1 MSNSEVIKQTN
12 EKNPN
17 EDSSISSSTNTS
29 FSENIIQE
37 INWLKSKEIYL
48 ISKNF
53 ETKIPDIFAYLQ
65 SDSNSYSNKL
75 LIIKYLENI
84 FTKINFNSAIFYS
97 KISNND
103 KEKLNLFQVIINQ
116 YVTCPTEKMD
126 YLTELNNIYTLL
138 LSQVTLDKD
147 AYHYIFSF
155 IINFINKCNNNINI
169 NENIVQSQDTNC
181 NLNDQQLSRIMQL
194 LQIYYQSVQT
204 IDEPYNYFYFVNP
217 DKENYIN
224 ISNKE
229 NPKTHKKFFNLD
241 EPLNILMY
249 IKLLPSQI
257 IKQVYTDIK
266 YTLLDILFN
275 DKSKNIAIGLDKENY
290 LTTNFTNEKLIK
302 LEDNKIISILV
313 KVYFK
318 DHVKTDIY
326 INNKKVEITNDNI
339 KNNKNEKKSKDKLEV
354 NGIKLFN
361 NFIGICSSILIF
373 KDSEKD
379 KKNIGLP
386 NFLVPGRASDADL
399 KSIQMNGFYK
409 EELFSIFIKDEL
421 KNNIENFKELKV
433 KKNDRLYEN
442 DIKEFYEKNL
452 ISIYMPNRFILPE
465 NQNQRTDKA
474 ASRIILK
481 DCINNLDAEFNINSL
496 NSSLNGIYIYEKFSD
511 YITPFGGLNQFF
523 PIIEIMTKNEELL
536 FNENLL
542 NFFNLISSFF
552 MPSYHEILKKENDS
566 NFFFKLSYF
575 LEKIPDKYFD
585 NQLACKL
592 NSISLVL
599 IYLGKDYSK
608 IIEQFHHYILM
619 NEKILFKFEY
629 EDHVLILQQIKSFI
643 DKSKKEGYNI
653 DINLIINILLH
664 YDKERY
670 TKFCCKY
677 HSEFFNEQCEYL
689 TPELNI
695 LLIPM
700 EEIIQKLFEKF
711 IEEAGLKEKEKEQE
725 CEIGKKLF
733 KIFELLTIDISPC
746 IQKIIINQFHNYLEL
761 HMAKYYAFLDENK
774 RMLDIILFIFK
785 TSIFDIKID
794 ALNLLLKIPACQKNM
809 SEFYDKR
816 SQTNSFEYEDEPS
829 FIDNEKIIFI
839 QNHIIPYYLLGEG
852 ILVSSSS
859 SKKSKDDSLNNS
871 LDMDAI
877 EDKNKSNNG
886 NIIKFF
892 SSKNQIKLSKAS
904 KKLNKNNFY
913 KRKKKNN
920 DLDDLDDED
929 ISKTYTFMNRISQNE
944 QQFNYF
950 KITSIQQ
957 KIYLNYK
964 KKKIMILIKELYNTV
979 VEYLKKK
986 KEIEL
991 ILNLLIKI
999 VSKGDIALIIR
1010 FLDDLKKNIEPYDV
1024 KRVVYKNPLFLHW
1037 LLETSF
1043 QAYMIEESNF
1053 DKEKFQPGFYI
1064 NPLDDDPLEEKK
1076 IFTEEET
1083 KIKIKEIFEKTN
1095 EFINNIIRENMYN
1108 LDYVLTWSKYYYE
1121 IRNNKN
1127 NYDKVINFTLKIL
1140 RSSFKLSHEISISD
1154 KTINNSQKTSIY
1166 YLNIL
1171 FEFLTFFK
1179 MNGEQDDASFNKN
1192 PALKYNISKID
1203 EELYI
1208 NFPYIFYLENKLEEN
1223 DLFKTLSIKW
1233 KDFPFYEKIY
1243 SFFRPLWDELAE
1255 KKKKDEKDFISSFK
1269 KYIGK
1274 KNTFIYQLQLLFY
1287 SFNDID
1293 ELFNPNLT
1301 KTHGNKGIKII
1312 YMILHFFILIIN
1324 IGGNENEIKNIFN
1337 DFFLFI
1343 SLMIISSH
1351 TVAISSDTKKQ
1362 SWPNESQYRQVQD
1375 TIYLLFCYILNFFI
1389 NKIKESDNFISKYN
1403 EKKNDDEKDLFN
1415 YYTYLRKIL
1424 LKNLSYFLNFL
1435 SIFYN
1440 ENKGKKFKTS
1450 KSGIYLISEKLH
1462 SFIEKKD
1469 SDNNNKSEND
1479 NNNEINFFERISKI
1493 SIKRDSKEINS
1504 EIESYIYLFVNS
1516 TKIKEF
1522 LSEYLKKNKKN
1533 LYPFGEYIEKREKL
1547 IHSIIPIYRIN
1558 TFNTSTNLYLSPD
1571 YCQESKYNNI
1581 LDSKIGKI
1589 NKELIKEIL
1598 INQKKISLEENE
1610 KILEYKMNKKQL
1622 FSFRGL
1628 WSKEE
1633 YFYDQKYHLKYKLV
1647 NHLSEDFTK
1656 VLLRPIFD
1664 LDYYLPKYSQFE
1676 HENLFRI
1683 PEKQIP
1689 IYYLVDL
1696 SFALKECHKSFLNL
1710 TAKKDIK
1717 EAPANNEKQNNKNEN
1732 ENKNENKIENEEKNK
1747 IENKNEINI
1756 RKSKK
1761 KRNNALFD
1769 VKLANYSFHHSV
1781 NSDMTLEQ
1789 TFTESLLFSEII
1801 QQKHLSN
1808 LTKHHIKVEACL
1820 VKTELHIS
1828 GIFYNNDKQIGFYS
1842 LEKNH
1847 SNDDEDY
1854 DFDRKVCFGSIFR
1867 PQTNKYNYYYINIPY
1882 DSIDFVL
1889 KKRYYFKMSV
1899 LEIFTINKKS
1909 YFFKFEENQ
1918 LKTIID
1924 NIRYYMK
1931 SNIEDIYVENVKN
1944 EIGFY
1949 NKKKMLNNGIQLP
1962 NKMKYMNLK
1971 YLYEK
1976 WTKWEISTLKML
1988 MIINFYANRSF
1999 NDINQYPVF
2008 PWIITYYNSEEIP
2021 PPQENKI
2028 RPLGTPMGMLDSPEE
2043 AKERKESF
2051 LSTWALIENQNDDE
2065 DFDRYRSHYSTSLY
2079 ITYYMVRVFPFSSMR
2094 IELQGKNFDDPNRLF
2109 NSISESFY
2117 CALTQKSDVRELIPE
2132 FFFFPEMFYNINKLN
2147 LGEIKNRET
2156 KTEEPVNDIKMPKWS
2171 NEDGFIF
2178 ISKHRVL
2185 LESSE
2190 VNEKMNEWFN
2200 IIFGS
2205 KQKGSAAKKIGNLF
2219 IRQTY
2224 ENFYEIYNKSEKKDK
2239 IYFCR
2244 MVEFGVT
2251 PHQIF
2256 KYDTY
2261 KRMNYNDLKS
2271 KKNIFENITEII
2283 KKNEDKNL
2291 EISKEILV
2299 EQNNKNSDSYP
2310 IKIFLLQK
2318 NGEEEE
2324 KRKIFILRDNGIIK
2338 TIKISQQDQLASNK
2352 KILSS
2357 KNVNIDLNEDRI
2369 IIEKKI
2375 SKKLPKISDSQKDIN
2390 LFLPKYRMDFK
2401 ESPNLFFNKGHSIA
2415 LGGYWNGNILVE
2427 NISIQNKKE
2436 KNNGINTKI
2445 YSTKEYSPIT
2455 HMIID
2460 ENETFVIC
2468 GNNLGTVFIY
2478 TMDYDDKTIW
2488 HLYKILYDHFN
2499 PITSLAIS
2507 EKLNIFISCSKYGYF
2522 MLYTLPKCKLINS
2535 HNLKNIINNNLNG
2548 GENMTNINLF
2558 SDITLISDSPLPCII
2573 FYVKSRNSLC
2583 VSSINGHFICE
2594 SNRFDFII
2602 QPNTIKKFTDRH
2614 FIDYILLFNPKNESI
2629 DIYNIIDLQIVIN
2642 WQIKNYTFIDFILTK
2657 EMDNIFILTKINLPK
2672 EEREKEN
2679 EDEDKNIFEILVIK
2693 TNNEIKIANEKE
2705 ENIEIDFNDEE
2716 EKMAINNRDIND

>member
-1 MSNSEVIKQTN
+1 MSNSEIIKQIN
-12 EKNPN
+12 EKTPN

-37 INWLKSKEIYL
+37 INTLKSKEIYL

-75 LIIKYLENI
+75 LILKYLENI
-84 FTKINFNSAIFYS
+84 FTKISFNSAILYY
-97 KISNND
+97 KVSNND
-103 KEKLNLFQVIINQ
+103 KEKLNLLQILINQ
-116 YVTCPTEKMD
+116 YVTCPNEKID
-126 YLTELNNIYTLL
+126 YLTELKNIFTLL

-147 AYHYIFSF
+147 TYHYIFSF
-155 IINFINKCNNNINI
+155 LINYINKCNNNTNI
-169 NENIVQSQDTNC
+169 NENIPQNQDSNC
-181 NLNDQQLSRIMQL
+181 NLNDQQLSRIIHL

-241 EPLNILMY
+241 ESLNILMH

-257 IKQVYTDIK
+257 IKQIYTDIK
-266 YTLLDILFN
+266 YIILDVLFN
-275 DKSKNIAIGLDKENY
+275 DKSKNIIIGLDKENY

-302 LEDNKIISILV
+302 LEDSKVISLLV
-313 KVYFK
+313 KIYFK

-326 INNKKVEITNDNI
+326 INNKKVEISSDNL
-339 KNNKNEKKSKDKLEV
+339 KNIKNEKKSKDKLEI

-361 NFIGICSSILIF
+361 NFIGICSSILIY
-373 KDSEKD
+373 KESEKD
-379 KKNIGLP
+379 KKNLGFP
-386 NFLVPGRASDADL
+386 NFLVPGKSSDRNL
-399 KSIQMNGFYK
+399 RSIQMNGFYK
-409 EELFSIFIKDEL
+409 EELFSVFIKNELENNKDE
-421 KNNIENFKELKV
+421 KNAKESKGHI
-433 KKNDRLYEN
+433 NDKLNEN

-452 ISIYMPNRFILPE
+452 ISIYMPNRFIMPE
-465 NQNQRTDKA
+465 NQSHRTGKI
-474 ASRIILK
+474 SNRIILK
-481 DCINNLDAEFNINSL
+481 DSINNLDAEFNINSL
-496 NSSLNGIYIYEKFSD
+496 NSNLNGIHTYEKFSD
-511 YITPFGGLNQFF
+511 YITPFGGLNQFL
-523 PIIEIMTKNEELL
+523 PIIEMMTKNEELL

-542 NFFNLISSFF
+542 NFFHLISSIF
-552 MPSYHEILKKENDS
+552 MPSYNKILQKENNS
-566 NFFFKLSYF
+566 NFFFNLSYF
-575 LEKIPDKYFD
+575 LEKIPVEYFD

-619 NEKILFKFEY
+619 NEKILFKFQY
-629 EDHVLILQQIKSFI
+629 ENHVLILQQIKSFI
-643 DKSKKEGYNI
+643 DRSKKEGYNI

-677 HSEFFNEQCEYL
+677 HSEFFNESCEYL
-689 TPELNI
+689 SPELNI
-695 LLIPM
+695 LLKPM
-700 EEIIQKLFEKF
+700 EEIIEKLFEKF
-711 IEEAGLKEKEKEQE
+711 IEEVGQKEKEQE

-733 KIFELLTIDISPC
+733 KMFELLTIDISPC
-746 IQKIIINQFHNYLEL
+746 IQKILINQFYKYMEK
-761 HMAKYYAFLDENK
+761 HMAKYYAFLDVNK

-794 ALNLLLKIPACQKNM
+794 ALNLLLMIPACQKNM

-816 SQTNSFEYEDEPS
+816 SQTNSFGYEDEPS
-829 FIDNEKIIFI
+829 FIDNEKIILI
-839 QNHIIPYYLLGEG
+839 QNHILPYYLLGEG

-859 SKKSKDDSLNNS
+859 SKKSNDDSLNNS
-871 LDMDAI
+871 LDMDKI
-877 EDKNKSNNG
+877 EDKNKSNNN
-886 NIIKFF
+886 NIKKFF
-892 SSKNQIKLSKAS
+892 SSKNQLKLAKNS

-913 KRKKKNN
+913 KRNKNN
-920 DLDDLDDED
+920 ELDDLDDDD
-929 ISKTYTFMNRISQNE
+929 ISKAYTFKSKIFKNGA
-944 QQFNYF
+944 QFNCI

-964 KKKIMILIKELYNTV
+964 KKKIITLIKELYNNV
-979 VEYLKKK
+979 IKSRKK
-986 KEIEL
+986 KEIDF

-999 VSKGDIALIIR
+999 VSKGDIILIIR
-1010 FLDDLKKNIEPYDV
+1010 FLDDIKKSIENYDI
-1024 KRVVYKNPLFLHW
+1024 KKIVYKNPLFLHW

-1043 QAYMIEESNF
+1043 QAYMIGESNF
-1053 DKEKFQPGFYI
+1053 DTEKFHPGFYI
-1064 NPLDDDPLEEKK
+1064 DPFDDDSLEGKK
-1076 IFTEEET
+1076 IFTEEEKKL
-1083 KIKIKEIFEKTN
+1083 KINEIFEKAN
-1095 EFINNIIRENMYN
+1095 EFINNIIKENMYN

-1121 IRNNKN
+1121 IRDDKN
-1127 NYDKVINFTLKIL
+1127 NYDKVIDFALKIL
-1140 RSSFKLSHEISISD
+1140 RSSFKLSHEILINDS
-1154 KTINNSQKTSIY
+1154 KINNSQKTSIY

-1179 MNGEQDDASFNKN
+1179 MNGEQDDASLFQNS
-1192 PALKYNISKID
+1192 ALQYNISKID
-1203 EELYI
+1203 EELYN
-1208 NFPYIFYLENKLEEN
+1208 NFPYILYLENKLDEK
-1223 DLFKTLSIKW
+1223 DIFKTLSIKW

-1243 SFFRPLWDELAE
+1243 SFFRPMWNIFPE
-1255 KKKKDEKDFISSFK
+1255 KKTQEETTFFNSFK
-1269 KYIGK
+1269 KYISK
-1274 KNTFIYQLQLLFY
+1274 KNYLISKLQLLFY

-1324 IGGNENEIKNIFN
+1324 IGGNETEVKNIFN
-1337 DFFLFI
+1337 DFYLFI

-1351 TVAISSDTKKQ
+1351 TVTISTDTKFQ
-1362 SWPNESQYRQVQD
+1362 RWPNESQYKEVQD
-1375 TIYLLFCYILNFFI
+1375 TIYLLFCYTLNFFI
-1389 NKIKESDNFISKYN
+1389 NKIKESDNFIKKYN
-1403 EKKNDDEKDLFN
+1403 GEKNDDGKDLLN
-1415 YYTYLRKIL
+1415 YYTYLRQIL
-1424 LKNLSYFLNFL
+1424 IENLSYFLKFL
-1435 SIFYN
+1435 SIIYN
-1440 ENKGKKFKTS
+1440 ENKGKKFKSS
-1450 KSGIYLISEKLH
+1450 KSGIYLLSEKLY
-1462 SFIEKKD
+1462 SILDKKD
-1469 SDNNNKSEND
+1469 SDNNNIKNEDEN
-1479 NNNEINFFERISKI
+1479 NSEINFFEDISRI

-1504 EIESYIYLFVNS
+1504 EVENYIYLFVNS
-1516 TKIKEF
+1516 SKIQKF
-1522 LSEYLKKNKKN
+1522 LSDFLNDKKNKKH

-1547 IHSIIPIYRIN
+1547 IHSIIPIYRTNAYN
-1558 TFNTSTNLYLSPD
+1558 TQKNLCLSPD
-1571 YCQESKYNNI
+1571 YWQESSYNKI

-1610 KILEYKMNKKQL
+1610 KIHEYKIIKKQL

-1647 NHLSEDFTK
+1647 NHLSDDFTK

-1683 PEKQIP
+1683 PENQIP

-1696 SFALKECHKSFLNL
+1696 SFALKESHKSFLKI
-1710 TAKKDIK
+1710 AQKKEIEETPGND
-1717 EAPANNEKQNNKNEN
+1717 EKQNNQKKNEENETKNGN
-1732 ENKNENKIENEEKNK
+1732 ENKKEN
-1747 IENKNEINI
+1747 NEINL

-1761 KRNNALFD
+1761 NGKKRTNALFD
-1769 VKLANYSFHHSV
+1769 VKIANYSFYHSA

-1789 TFTESLLFSEII
+1789 IFTEPILYAEII
-1801 QQKHLSN
+1801 KQKHLSN
-1808 LTKHHIKVEACL
+1808 STKHDIKVDACL
-1820 VKTELHIS
+1820 IKTELHIS
-1828 GIFYNNDKQIGFYS
+1828 GIFYNNNKEIGFYS
-1842 LEKNH
+1842 LEKSH
-1847 SNDDEDY
+1847 SNDEEDY

-1867 PQTNKYNYYYINIPY
+1867 PQENKYNYYYIRIPY
-1882 DSIDFVL
+1882 DSIEFVL
-1889 KKRYYFKMSV
+1889 KKRYYFKLSV
-1899 LEIFTINKKS
+1899 LEIFTINKKIYS
-1909 YFFKFEENQ
+1909 FKFNENE

-1931 SNIEDIYVENVKN
+1931 SNIEDIYVENVRN

-1949 NKKKMLNNGIQLP
+1949 NKKKILNNGIQLP
-1962 NKMKYMNLK
+1962 NKIKNMNLK

-2008 PWIITYYNSEEIP
+2008 PWIITYYNKEEVPNP
-2021 PPQENKI
+2021 PDIKI
-2028 RPLGTPMGMLDSPEE
+2028 RPLGTPMGMLDFTEE
-2043 AKERKESF
+2043 ALERKKSF
-2051 LSTWALIENQNDDE
+2051 LSTWGLVENKEDDE

-2079 ITYYMVRVFPFSSMR
+2079 ITYYLVRVFPFSSMR

-2109 NSISESFY
+2109 NSLSESFN
-2117 CALTQKSDVRELIPE
+2117 CALTQKSDVRELTPE
-2132 FFFFPEMFYNINKLN
+2132 FFYFPEMFYNINKLN

-2156 KTEEPVNDIKMPKWS
+2156 KIEEPVNDIKMPKWA
-2171 NEDGFIF
+2171 DYDAFIF
-2178 ISKHRVL
+2178 INKHRML

-2190 VNEKMNEWFN
+2190 VNEKINEWFN

-2219 IRQTY
+2219 IRQSY
-2224 ENFYEIYNKSEKKDK
+2224 ENFYETYNKSEKKDK

-2256 KYDTY
+2256 KNDTS
-2261 KRMNYNDLKS
+2261 KRMNYNYLKS
-2271 KKNIFENITEII
+2271 KRNTFENITEII
-2283 KKNEDKNL
+2283 KKNEDKSL

-2299 EQNNKNSDSYP
+2299 EQNNKNADSSP
-2310 IKIFLLQK
+2310 IKLFLLQK
-2318 NGEEEE
+2318 NDEEEE
-2324 KRKIFILRDNGIIK
+2324 KRKIFILKDNGIIK
-2338 TIKISQQDQLASNK
+2338 TIKISQQQDQSASNK

-2357 KNVNIDLNEDRI
+2357 KNLNIDLNEDMMNL
-2369 IIEKKI
+2369 EKKI
-2375 SKKLPKISDSQKDIN
+2375 VSKKLPKISDSQKDIN

-2415 LGGYWNGNILVE
+2415 LGGYWNGSILVE
-2427 NISIQNKKE
+2427 NISIQNKKD
-2436 KNNGINTKI
+2436 KNKEINTKI
-2445 YSTKEYSPIT
+2445 YYTKEYSPIT
-2455 HMIID
+2455 HMIMD

-2478 TMDYDDKTIW
+2478 TMDNDDKTIW
-2488 HLYKILYDHFN
+2488 YLYKVLYDHFN

-2507 EKLNIFISCSKYGYF
+2507 EKLNIFISCSKYGYC

-2535 HNLKNIINNNLNG
+2535 HKLINIINSNSNN
-2548 GENMTNINLF
+2548 GESISNTNLC
-2558 SDITLISDSPLPCII
+2558 SDITLISESPLPCIV
-2573 FYVKSRNSLC
+2573 FYIKSRNTLC
-2583 VSSINGHFICE
+2583 VSSINGHFINE
-2594 SNRFDFII
+2594 TKPLYFFI

-2629 DIYNIIDLQIVIN
+2629 DIYNIIDLEIVIS

-2657 EMDNIFILTKINLPK
+2657 EMDNIFILTKLNLPK
-2672 EEREKEN
+2672 EEREREN
-2679 EDEDKNIFEILVIK
+2679 DDKNIYQILVIK
-2693 TNNEIKIANEKE
+2693 TNNEIKMSNEIE
-2705 ENIEIDFNDEE
+2705 ENIELPLNEEE
-2716 EKMAINNRDIND
+2716 EKSTPG

>member
-1 MSNSEVIKQTN
+1 MSNSEIIKQIN
-12 EKNPN
+12 EKTPN

-53 ETKIPDIFAYLQ
+53 EAKIPDIFAYLQ

-75 LIIKYLENI
+75 LILKYLENI
-84 FTKINFNSAIFYS
+84 FTKINFNSAILYY
-97 KISNND
+97 KVSNNE
-103 KEKLNLFQVIINQ
+103 KEKLNLLQIIINQ
-116 YVTCPTEKMD
+116 YVTCPNEKID
-126 YLTELNNIYTLL
+126 YLTELKNIYTLL

-147 AYHYIFSF
+147 TYHYIFSF
-155 IINFINKCNNNINI
+155 LINFINKCNNNTNI
-169 NENIVQSQDTNC
+169 NENIVQNQDANC
-181 NLNDQQLSRIMQL
+181 NLNDQQLSRIIHL

-224 ISNKE
+224 ISNKD

-241 EPLNILMY
+241 ESLNILMY

-257 IKQVYTDIK
+257 IKQIYTDIK
-266 YTLLDILFN
+266 YIILDVLFN
-275 DKSKNIAIGLDKENY
+275 DKSKNIIIGLDKENY

-302 LEDNKIISILV
+302 LEDSKIISLLV

-326 INNKKVEITNDNI
+326 INNKKVEISSDNL
-339 KNNKNEKKSKDKLEV
+339 KNIKNEKKSKDKLEI
-354 NGIKLFN
+354 NGIRLFN
-361 NFIGICSSILIF
+361 NFIGICSSILIY
-373 KDSEKD
+373 KESEKD

-386 NFLVPGRASDADL
+386 NFLVPGKASDRDL
-399 KSIQMNGFYK
+399 KTIQKNGFYK
-409 EELFSIFIKDEL
+409 EELFSVFIKYEL
-421 KNNIENFKELKV
+421 ENNMEEKNVKESKAHT
-433 KKNDRLYEN
+433 NDKLNEN
-442 DIKEFYEKNL
+442 DIKDFYEKNL

-465 NQNQRTDKA
+465 NQSQRTDKIV
-474 ASRIILK
+474 SRIILK
-481 DCINNLDAEFNINSL
+481 DSINNLDAEFNINSL
-496 NSSLNGIYIYEKFSD
+496 NSNLNGIHIYEKFSD
-511 YITPFGGLNQFF
+511 YITPFGGLNQFL
-523 PIIEIMTKNEELL
+523 PIIEMMTKNEELL

-542 NFFNLISSFF
+542 NFFLLISSIF
-552 MPSYHEILKKENDS
+552 MPSYHKILKKENNS
-566 NFFFKLSYF
+566 NFFFNLSYF
-575 LEKIPDKYFD
+575 LEKIPVEYFN

-592 NSISLVL
+592 NDISLVL
-599 IYLGKDYSK
+599 IYLGKDHSK

-619 NEKILFKFEY
+619 NEKILFKFQY
-629 EDHVLILQQIKSFI
+629 EDHASILQQIKLFI
-643 DKSKKEGYNI
+643 DRSKKEGYNI

-677 HSEFFNEQCEYL
+677 HSEFFNESCEYL
-689 TPELNI
+689 SPELNI
-695 LLIPM
+695 LLKPI
-700 EEIIQKLFEKF
+700 EEIIEKLFEKF
-711 IEEAGLKEKEKEQE
+711 IEEAGQKEKEQE

-746 IQKIIINQFHNYLEL
+746 IQKILINQFYKYMEK
-761 HMAKYYAFLDENK
+761 HMAKYYAFLDVNK

-794 ALNLLLKIPACQKNM
+794 ALNLLLMIPACQKNM

-816 SQTNSFEYEDEPS
+816 SQTNSFGYEDEPS
-829 FIDNEKIIFI
+829 FIDNEKIILI
-839 QNHIIPYYLLGEG
+839 QNHILPYYLLGEG

-859 SKKSKDDSLNNS
+859 SKKSKDDTFNNS
-871 LDMDAI
+871 LDMNEI
-877 EDKNKSNNG
+877 EDKNKSNN
-886 NIIKFF
+886 NIKKFF
-892 SSKNQIKLSKAS
+892 SSKNQMKLAKNS

-913 KRKKKNN
+913 KRNNKNN
-920 DLDDLDDED
+920 LDDLDDED
-929 ISKTYTFMNRISQNE
+929 LSKTYTFKGKIVKNGE
-944 QQFNYF
+944 QFNCI

-964 KKKIMILIKELYNTV
+964 KKKIMTLIKELYNNV
-979 VEYLKKK
+979 IKSIKK
-986 KEIEL
+986 KEIDF

-999 VSKGDIALIIR
+999 VSKGDIILIIR
-1010 FLDDLKKNIEPYDV
+1010 FLDDIKKNIENYDV
-1024 KRVVYKNPLFLHW
+1024 KKIVYNNPLFLHW

-1053 DKEKFQPGFYI
+1053 DTEKFHPGFYI
-1064 NPLDDDPLEEKK
+1064 DPFDDDSLEGKK
-1076 IFTEEET
+1076 NFTEEEKKL
-1083 KIKIKEIFEKTN
+1083 KINEIFEKAN
-1095 EFINNIIRENMYN
+1095 EFISNIIKENMYN

-1121 IRNNKN
+1121 IRDDKN
-1127 NYDKVINFTLKIL
+1127 NYDKVIDFTLKIL
-1140 RSSFKLSHEISISD
+1140 RSSFKLSHEILIND
-1154 KTINNSQKTSIY
+1154 NKINNSQKTSIY

-1179 MNGEQDDASFNKN
+1179 MNGEQDDASLFQNS
-1192 PALKYNISKID
+1192 ALQYNISKID
-1203 EELYI
+1203 EELYN
-1208 NFPYIFYLENKLEEN
+1208 NFPYILYLENKLDEN
-1223 DLFKTLSIKW
+1223 DIFKTLSIKW

-1243 SFFRPLWDELAE
+1243 SFFRPMWNKFSGE
-1255 KKKKDEKDFISSFK
+1255 KKKDETAFYNSFK

-1274 KNTFIYQLQLLFY
+1274 KNCYLYELQLLFY

-1324 IGGNENEIKNIFN
+1324 IGGNETDIKNIFN
-1337 DFFLFI
+1337 DFFQFI

-1351 TVAISSDTKKQ
+1351 TVTISSDTKLQ
-1362 SWPNESQYRQVQD
+1362 RWPNESQYKEVQD
-1375 TIYLLFCYILNFFI
+1375 TVYLLFCYTLNFFI
-1389 NKIKESDNFISKYN
+1389 NKIKESDNFIMKYN
-1403 EKKNDDEKDLFN
+1403 GKKNDVEKDLFN

-1424 LKNLSYFLNFL
+1424 FENLSYCLNFL
-1435 SIFYN
+1435 NIIYN

-1450 KSGIYLISEKLH
+1450 KSGIYLISEKLY
-1462 SFIEKKD
+1462 SIIEKKD
-1469 SDNNNKSEND
+1469 LDNNNIKNED
-1479 NNNEINFFERISKI
+1479 ENNNEINFLEDIYRI

-1504 EIESYIYLFVNS
+1504 ELENYIYLFVNS
-1516 TKIKEF
+1516 TKIQKF
-1522 LSEYLKKNKKN
+1522 LSDYLNDKKNKKK

-1547 IHSIIPIYRIN
+1547 IHTIIPIYRTNAYN
-1558 TFNTSTNLYLSPD
+1558 TQKNLCLSPD
-1571 YCQESKYNNI
+1571 YWQESSYNKI
-1581 LDSKIGKI
+1581 LDSRIGKI

-1610 KILEYKMNKKQL
+1610 KIFEYKIIKKQL

-1683 PEKQIP
+1683 PGNQIP

-1696 SFALKECHKSFLNL
+1696 SFALKESHKSFLKS
-1710 TAKKDIK
+1710 TPKKDI
-1717 EAPANNEKQNNKNEN
+1717 EETPGNNEKQNNQKKNEENETKNEN
-1732 ENKNENKIENEEKNK
+1732 
-1747 IENKNEINI
+1747 NEINV

-1761 KRNNALFD
+1761 IGKKRKNALFD
-1769 VKLANYSFHHSV
+1769 VKVANYSFYHSP
-1781 NSDMTLEQ
+1781 NSEITLEQ
-1789 TFTESLLFSEII
+1789 SFTQPILFAEII
-1801 QQKHLSN
+1801 KQKHLSN
-1808 LTKHHIKVEACL
+1808 LTKHDIKVDTCL
-1820 VKTELHIS
+1820 IKTELHIS
-1828 GIFYNNDKQIGFYS
+1828 GIFYNNNKEIGFYS
-1842 LEKNH
+1842 LEKSY
-1847 SNDDEDY
+1847 SNDEEDY

-1867 PQTNKYNYYYINIPY
+1867 PQINKYNYYYIRIPY
-1882 DSIDFVL
+1882 DSIELVL

-1909 YFFKFEENQ
+1909 YLFKFEENE
-1918 LKTIID
+1918 LKTIYD

-1931 SNIEDIYVENVKN
+1931 SNIDDIYVENVRN
-1944 EIGFY
+1944 DIGFY
-1949 NKKKMLNNGIQLP
+1949 NKKKFLHNGIQLP
-1962 NKMKYMNLK
+1962 NKMKNMNLK

-2008 PWIITYYNSEEIP
+2008 PWILTYYNSDEIP
-2021 PPQENKI
+2021 TSPDNKI
-2028 RPLGTPMGMLDSPEE
+2028 RPLGTPMGMLEFQDE

-2051 LSTWALIENQNDDE
+2051 LSTWALVENKNDDE

-2109 NSISESFY
+2109 NSLSESFY

-2156 KTEEPVNDIKMPKWS
+2156 KTEEPVNDIKMPKWA
-2171 NEDGFIF
+2171 DYDAFIF
-2178 ISKHRVL
+2178 INKHRML

-2190 VNEKMNEWFN
+2190 VNEKINEWFN

-2219 IRQTY
+2219 IRQSY
-2224 ENFYEIYNKSEKKDK
+2224 ENFYETYKKKKKKDK
-2239 IYFCR
+2239 VYYCR

-2256 KYDTY
+2256 KYDTS
-2261 KRMNYNDLKS
+2261 KRMNYNYLKS
-2271 KKNIFENITEII
+2271 KRNTFENITEII
-2283 KKNEDKNL
+2283 KKNEEKSL

-2299 EQNNKNSDSYP
+2299 EQNNKNTDSSP
-2310 IKIFLLQK
+2310 IKLFLLQK
-2318 NGEEEE
+2318 KDEEEE

-2338 TIKISQQDQLASNK
+2338 TIKISQQQDQSAPNK

-2357 KNVNIDLNEDRI
+2357 KNLNIDLDEDKMST
-2369 IIEKKI
+2369 EKKI
-2375 SKKLPKISDSQKDIN
+2375 SQKIPKISDSQKDIN

-2427 NISIQNKKE
+2427 NISIQNKKD
-2436 KNNGINTKI
+2436 KNKEINTKI

-2460 ENETFVIC
+2460 ENETYVIC

-2488 HLYKILYDHFN
+2488 YLYKVLYDHFN

-2522 MLYTLPKCKLINS
+2522 MLYTLPRFKLINS
-2535 HNLKNIINNNLNG
+2535 HKLKNIINSNLNS
-2548 GENMTNINLF
+2548 GESMPNFNLY

-2573 FYVKSRNSLC
+2573 FYIKSRNSLC
-2583 VSSINGHFICE
+2583 VSSINGHFIKE
-2594 SNRFDFII
+2594 KNLDFCI
-2602 QPNTIKKFTDRH
+2602 QSNTIKKFTDRH
-2614 FIDYILLFNPKNESI
+2614 FIDYLLLFNPKNESI
-2629 DIYNIIDLQIVIN
+2629 DIYNIINLEIIIN

-2657 EMDNIFILTKINLPK
+2657 EMDNIFILTKLNLPK
-2672 EEREKEN
+2672 EEREN
-2679 EDEDKNIFEILVIK
+2679 DDKNIYEILVIK
-2693 TNNEIKIANEKE
+2693 TNNEIKISNEIE
-2705 ENIEIDFNDEE
+2705 ENIEIPFNEEE
-2716 EKMAINNRDIND
+2716 EKKPIND